1 MGWASY
7 REDIES
13 RKFRDLAGKR
23 AKSHSSRSRGEG
35 VKGPEAASSQGSEVL
50 SKLKSYTASTARP
63 LPVVI
68 LADTSGS
75 MSVDGKIDALNT
87 AMRDMVSTFAG
98 LDEGRA
104 EIHVAIITFG
114 GSAAVHQDLA
124 RAANVD
130 LQPLQADG
138 MTPLGAALDL
148 ARAIIED
155 KERVPSRAYTPAVV
169 VVSDGQP
176 NDAWEPALERL
187 LASPRASRAQRFALG
202 IGEDADACVLRR
214 FLGDSEAKVYGAAD
228 AEQIQSF
235 FQWLTMSVTT
245 RSRSAN
251 PNRSVVTELPPSDL
265 DELL

>member
-13 RKFRDLAGKR
+13 RWFRDVGATR
-23 AKSHSSRSRGEG
+23 AKPRRSPGGKKKAKPAAPEGRGE
-35 VKGPEAASSQGSEVL
+35 KGM
-50 SKLKSYTASTARP
+50 SKLKSFTASTARP

-75 MSVDGKIDALNT
+75 MSADGKIEALNT
-87 AMRDMVSTFAG
+87 AMRDMISTFAT

-104 EIHVAIITFG
+104 EIHVAVITFG
-114 GSAAVHQDLA
+114 GSASVHQDLA
-124 RAANVD
+124 RAVD
-130 LQPLQADG
+130 VVMNPLQASG

-148 ARAIIED
+148 ATEMIED
-155 KERVPSRAYTPAVV
+155 KQRVPSRAYTPAIVT
-169 VVSDGQP
+169 VSDGQP

-187 LASPRASRAQRFALG
+187 SASPRASKAQRFALG
-202 IGEDADACVLRR
+202 IGEDADADVLRR
-214 FLGDSEAKVYGAAD
+214 FLGNPKARVYGASD
-228 AEQIQSF
+228 AGQIQSF
-235 FQWLTMSVTT
+235 FKWVTMSVTT

-251 PNRSVVTELPPSDL
+251 PNESHVAELPPSDL